1 MNQIPADARSS
12 GGFWTISNLL
22 SLLRI
27 VLSIPFVLVLL
38 ARASWSRPW
47 AIVILVL
54 GALTDRYDGIIA
66 RRYHQESEWG
76 RILDPLADKIGMSAA
91 LLVFLLLGDLPL
103 WFVVVLITRDLL
115 ILIGGMFIKVRT
127 GKVLPSIPAGK
138 WAVGMMAM
146 TLLVV
151 LLGLPDALVNLFIA
165 ATILMVGVSSL
176 LYLQKFVGVMRAAA
190 AGEAHGNA

>member
-27 VLSIPFVLVLL
+27 VLSIPFVLILL
-38 ARASWSRPW
+38 ARAPWSRPW
-47 AIVILVL
+47 AVVILVL

-91 LLVFLLLGDLPL
+91 LIVFFLLGDLPL
-103 WFVVVLITRDLL
+103 WFVLVLIVRDLL
-115 ILIGGMFIKVRT
+115 ILAGGIFIKVRT
-127 GKVLPSIPAGK
+127 GKVFPSMLAGK
-138 WAVGMMAM
+138 WAAGIMAL

-151 LLGLPDALVNLFIA
+151 LLGMSDGIVNIFIV
-165 ATILMVGVSSL
+165 ATIVMVGVSFL
-176 LYLQKFVGVMRAAA
+176 LYLQRFIDAMRAPA
-190 AGEAHGNA
+190 AGEAGGNA